1 MLKKYENY
9 IVDVSLNNIG
19 KRLSYSKIF
28 SGIFAVIV
36 KDVINHNNILEYLK
50 MVENDFFETKDFN
63 RIIVIA
69 NTNDEFE
76 QDDLLYFDGNKLVV
90 TFFLIRGEE
99 KFYFEKWDSFLGYKA
114 KKILKKFS
122 KL

>member
-9 IVDVSLNNIG
+9 IFDVSLNSIG

-28 SGIFAVIV
+28 SGIFAIIV

-50 MVENDFFETKDFN
+50 MVENDFLETKGFN

-90 TFFLIRGEE
+90 TFFW
-99 KFYFEKWDSFLGYKA
+99 FED
-114 KKILKKFS
+114 KKNF
-122 KL
+122 